1 MTYSF
6 GPPVLAANIQEFI
19 TGAVIIISFL
29 AWIIRTVQGNS
40 QQLPPPVQRPGRRR
54 DERADDEIDSFLE
67 QVNRTQKPVRSAQS
81 EGSRNQTPST
91 RSNSKTPAVTPPT
104 PAKQRQP
111 TRQLSEG
118 LPSAPSSRQSDA
130 PLVARNSPPSQGMAQ
145 RSQEAHR
152 LQEQSGGRNSRDSQR
167 DLGKSLVQ
175 QGPAVSNTTPA
186 APTNL
191 GSFRAAIAPV
201 ASQTPAQR
209 AGAASP
215 EAATT
220 ASFLARTNNLR
231 QALRNPQMISQ
242 AIVVQEIL
250 SRPKSLRK

>member
-1 MTYSF
+1 MIFNF
-6 GPPVLAANIQEFI
+6 GPPVLAAFIQEFL
-19 TGAVIIISFL
+19 TLAVIVISVI

-54 DERADDEIDSFLE
+54 DERGDDEIDSFLE
-67 QVNRTQKPVRSAQS
+67 QVNRSQSPARSNRP
-81 EGSRNQTPST
+81 EGSRNQPPAT
-91 RSNSKTPAVTPPT
+91 RSNSAKQPPATPQPT

-118 LPSAPSSRQSDA
+118 LPSRQPEA
-130 PLVARNSPPSQGMAQ
+130 ATAARNAPPSQGMSQ
-145 RSQEAHR
+145 RSQE
-152 LQEQSGGRNSRDSQR
+152 QSNARNAKEPQK
-167 DLGKSLVQ
+167 DLGKSLSQ
-175 QGPAVSNTTPA
+175 QTQPTPPATVAS

-191 GSFRAAIAPV
+191 GSFRASLPIQ